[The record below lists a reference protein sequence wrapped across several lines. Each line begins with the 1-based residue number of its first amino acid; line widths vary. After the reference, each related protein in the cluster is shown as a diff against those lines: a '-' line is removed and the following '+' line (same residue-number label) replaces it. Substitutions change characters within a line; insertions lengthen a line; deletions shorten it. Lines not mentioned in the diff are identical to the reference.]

1 MSNARNLA
9 NLLGTSTTVPSLKQ
23 PAGTV
28 LQIQRTQFT
37 STNTYSSITTDTV
50 ITDLTVNITPISTSS
65 IIKIEAMVNGE
76 WSNQSGATD
85 SVWFFYRNSTKLSAP
100 ASGSRNV
107 GILMGTAL
115 TYTPANAN
123 STPELAY
130 YSYFDAPSSTS
141 QITYKVGVNAPGN
154 YNWSLNKTHT
164 DTDSSSYERGI
175 SFISVTEFAG

>member
-1 MSNARNLA
+1 MTSIIKADRVQSTSNGFVL
-9 NLLGTSTTVPSLKQ
+9 P
-23 PAGTV
+23 PAGGV
-28 LQIQRTQFT
+28 IQTQYTQFT
-37 STNTYSSITTDTV
+37 GTNTYSSITTDTV

-76 WSNQSGATD
+76 WSNQNGATNG
-85 SVWFFYRNSTKLSAP
+85 VWFFYRNSTKLSAP

-115 TYTPANAN
+115 TYEAANAV

-141 QITYKVGVNAPGN
+141 QITYKVGLNTPDN
-154 YNWSLNKTHT
+154 YNWSLNKTHS
-164 DTDSSSYERGI
+164 DSDSSSYERGI
-175 SFISVTEFAG
+175 SFISVTEIAG